1 MGIVRDQAQ
10 LVLCVLRVTSV
21 SSRPP
26 RVDRRCRFFPTEL
39 DAESPGRSLA
49 HGRVAVERFQPSTL
63 YRNGSDVPGRST
75 SRGSPA
81 RTRYFAGHNRSD
93 RRQPEDVDDR
103 PAQDGRSDRPRR
115 QHRDHRPGSDRR
127 SLRRSP
133 RGARRRPVPGRRRA
147 PPRPRP
153 QGGRGLL
160 CDRPADLS
168 VVVGGAGRP
177 RGRRHPRARA
187 RRGRGRALGGRDGSG
202 ERRHLPSRPSE
213 APAWTSAR
221 SRTSRGCRRPPRCC
235 PFRSAGR
242 RRACA
247 RGNFWTAWSRRP

>member
-10 LVLCVLRVTSV
+10 LVLCVLCVTSV
-21 SSRPP
+21 SSRPS
-26 RVDRRCRFFPTEL
+26 RVDRRCLFFRPSPTLRARAVLLRTDGLPSSDFNRAHFIGMVRMFLEG
-39 DAESPGRSLA
+39 AHRAGR
-49 HGRVAVERFQPSTL
+49 
-63 YRNGSDVPGRST
+63 
-75 SRGSPA
+75 PA

-93 RRQPEDVDDR
+93 GRQPEDVDDR

-127 SLRRSP
+127 SLPRGP

-153 QGGRGLL
+153 QGGRGLH

-187 RRGRGRALGGRDGSG
+187 RRGRERALGGRDGSG

-213 APAWTSAR
+213 APACTSAR
-221 SRTSRGCRRPPRCC
+221 ARTSRGCRRPPRCC